1 MKTKLLVGGL
11 MVLMV
16 GCSAKIGPL
25 GLSENPRF
33 EVLQKGREGLKLAI
47 KTVLFDRN
55 TGDILVI
62 DYTGNIENAG
72 PFGAAVETG
81 KRK

>member
-1 MKTKLLVGGL
+1 LGALQ
-11 MVLMV
+11 
-16 GCSAKIGPL
+16 KIGPL

-62 DYTGNIENAG
+62 DYTGYIENVG
-72 PFGAAVETG
+72 PFGASVEAG